1 MKIIYNVCMMAFDSF
16 NTIKYIWH
24 LKNTNVK
31 MTSIEYWFYI
41 AYSSQEE
48 DKTDKYLIENQA
60 SVEKEQIALKL
71 YRSFFD
77 LCNSEEGMCTKII
90 ELWSKH

>member
-1 MKIIYNVCMMAFDSF
+1 MAFDSF

-60 SVEKEQIALKL
+60 SVEKE
-71 YRSFFD
+71 
-77 LCNSEEGMCTKII
+77 
-90 ELWSKH
+90 